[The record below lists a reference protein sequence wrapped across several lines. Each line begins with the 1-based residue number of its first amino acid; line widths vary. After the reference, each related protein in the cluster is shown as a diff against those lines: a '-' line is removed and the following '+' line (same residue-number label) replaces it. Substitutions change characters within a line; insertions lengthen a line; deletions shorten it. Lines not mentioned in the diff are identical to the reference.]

1 MNRLRLLTPS
11 VWLIHAFV
19 WTLLIVKDVAT
30 SFHRLDY
37 PVDKSAVGTYWLL
50 SAGYNLV
57 SAAAF
62 YGSLVGVARPLLRG
76 TLDRQAVGR
85 ALGGLLLTLI
95 GITALRY
102 GLEMGIFKPLFG
114 YDNYS
119 RNPDLTL
126 VWFVKNCVLYYF
138 VYVLYGLVYAF
149 IANRIVSERHQRETE
164 QARQAAELAFLHSQL
179 NPHFLFNTINDI
191 YALVYRQSKEAPD
204 ALLKLSDLL
213 RYMLH
218 DARHERVPL
227 VKEIDYLG
235 SLIELQ
241 RLGLKDALCLDY
253 RLRGSLDGQLIAP
266 LLLVSFVENAFKH
279 GLVSDSRHPVQLH
292 LTVTNT
298 TLDFTLHNTKHSQQK
313 DQMGGIGLA
322 NVRRRL
328 ALLYP
333 DRHELT
339 VTNESETYHV
349 NLHLEL

>member
-1 MNRLRLLTPS
+1 MNRLLTPPP
-11 VWLIHAFV
+11 WLIHAVV
-19 WTLLIVKDVAT
+19 WTLLIVNDVAT
-30 SFHRLDY
+30 SYYRPDH
-37 PVDKSAVGTYWLL
+37 PVDKSAVGTYWFL
-50 SAGYNLV
+50 AVGYTLI

-76 TLDRQAVGR
+76 PLNGKAVGR
-85 ALGGLLLTLI
+85 ALGGLLLTLVS
-95 GITALRY
+95 ITALRY
-102 GLEMGIFKPLFG
+102 GLEMGVFKPLLG

-119 RNPDLTL
+119 RNPGLTL

-138 VYVLYGLVYAF
+138 VYVLCGLVYAF
-149 IANRIVSERHQRETE
+149 IANRISSERHQRETE
-164 QARQAAELAFLHSQL
+164 QARTAAELAFLRSQL

-191 YALVYRQSKEAPD
+191 YVLVYRQSKKAPD

-227 VKEIDYLG
+227 TKEIDYLG

-241 RLGLKDALCLDY
+241 RLGLKDELCLDY
-253 RLRGSLDGQLIAP
+253 RLTGPLNGQLIAP

-279 GLVSDSRHPVQLH
+279 GLVSDPGHPIQLY
-292 LTVTNT
+292 LTITDA
-298 TLDFTLHNTKHSQQK
+298 TLDFTLHNAKHSQQK
-313 DQMGGIGLA
+313 DQTGGIGLA

-328 ALLYP
+328 ALLYAN
-333 DRHELT
+333 RHQLT
-339 VTNESETYHV
+339 VTDESDTYHV